1 MKPHRPAPRT
11 LASPPRAALRS
22 PQAAVCEARFPS
34 LAMVLAAGAAL
45 PACNAP
51 VCGDTRADELT
62 THGAAG
68 VAQARG
74 GNVSQALHEIGVA
87 LGLAKHARTTSP
99 HIGTTVPPPEMP
111 TAGAVAPVN
120 VTPPTQPPPQEP
132 PMALGGAPMPTTP
145 EPPTPPPPSQNP
157 TRVRPPSTT
166 SPTPVPM
173 PRNPGAPRIAAPPP
187 PTTNPEP
194 QLEGDVVR
202 VSPLPASTYS
212 LGAGSSARRSRSR
225 RGSR

>member
-11 LASPPRAALRS
+11 LASPPRTPLRS

-62 THGAAG
+62 RHGAEA

-74 GNVSQALHEIGVA
+74 GHVAQGLHEIGVA
-87 LGLAKHARTTSP
+87 LGLAKHARTTAPS
-99 HIGTTVPPPEMP
+99 VPTPEMP
-111 TAGAVAPVN
+111 NAGAPPPMN
-120 VTPPTQPPPQEP
+120 VTPPTQVLPPDEP
-132 PMALGGAPMPTTP
+132 TMPLGGAPVAIGPV
-145 EPPTPPPPSQNP
+145 PTPPPPAQNP
-157 TRVRPPSTT
+157 TRARPHAT
-166 SPTPVPM
+166 PTPAPM
-173 PRNPGAPRIAAPPP
+173 PRNPGAPRVVAPPP
-187 PTTNPEP
+187 TTTNPEP

-202 VSPLPASTYS
+202 VSPLPTS
-212 LGAGSSARRSRSR
+212 LTTR
-225 RGSR
+225 RG